1 MNNLSVFGYFI
12 KVIFSWFLAMLL
24 FANLIV
30 AFNLGSLMPV
40 PSYTYAYAPVGS
52 YVGFS
57 SLVSWFQNGFG
68 GSYDSSLLTGYS
80 QFLSSFN
87 NALSTMI
94 KVFTDGIKNL
104 AFSGFN
110 PSVSTTDVFT
120 AVISLVGI
128 VVSGF
133 AIIAILGVVVG
144 YLLYF
149 IVLFV
154 YYLAIFIFIFIGFM
168 SLLMGYNYR
177 MLPTDPY
184 ASYYDTWP
192 MQPLVLNML

>member
-1 MNNLSVFGYFI
+1 
-12 KVIFSWFLAMLL
+12 MLL
-24 FANLIV
+24 FSNLIV

-80 QFLSSFN
+80 QFLCSFN

-94 KVFTDGIKNL
+94 KVFTEGIKKL
-104 AFSGFN
+104 AFTGFN
-110 PSVSTTDVFT
+110 GTADASDIFT

-133 AIIAILGVVVG
+133 AIIAVLGVVIG

-154 YYLAIFIFIFIGFM
+154 YYLAIFIFIFIGFI

-184 ASYYDTWP
+184 ASYYTTWP
-192 MQPLVLNML
+192 VQLPVLNML